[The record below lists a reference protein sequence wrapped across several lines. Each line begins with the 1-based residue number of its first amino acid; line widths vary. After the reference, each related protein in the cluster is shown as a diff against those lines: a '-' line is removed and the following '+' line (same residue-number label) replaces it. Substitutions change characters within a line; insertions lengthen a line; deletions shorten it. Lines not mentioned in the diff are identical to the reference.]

1 MLRFLVLGDWHYS
14 SKTPGSRID
23 NFKETRQKKTKEIM
37 EIANKYKIDAFLEM
51 GDFLN
56 SDRLSEQELASLAKD
71 FKFSQLNNKIL
82 QMKTGETTFREIE
95 QELKNTIPVIG
106 TIGNHELIGNEISS
120 LEETSLNV
128 LISCGAIT
136 IATKEKPV
144 IFKDKEGFSLAITG
158 APYTHNIDGE
168 DKSAYIVNKKLA
180 DFHIHLVHGYLMP
193 KSYGKKFKHTVVS
206 QIADTTKADLTIN
219 GHDHIGY
226 DEININGKKFINPG
240 SPFRL
245 SAELKEIN
253 RMPKVILIEVDK
265 NGINAKPIFISC
277 AKKGSEVLS
286 REKIVNKKKKLEK
299 IEDVKSLMNKAEL
312 AKGIDIVDIVKNI
325 AKNKNIDDNIRDK
338 AVNNIVENIK
348 LMKVPFSPKGKYT
361 ITELEI
367 VNFACFKHAV
377 FEFSE
382 GLNVVSGVSGQGKS
396 AVLRAIREVYDCY
409 IKNPRNHILS
419 GEDFFKITL
428 YLSNGFVISRIV
440 ENNEDKNGNKR
451 KGKNGYEIFDPN
463 KGCVE
468 YFNTKAITTVQEI
481 LGFNKVK
488 LSEKSSVDVN
498 FINQGDPWFFV
509 GKNMSSTDKAK
520 LVGSLYGTQYGDV
533 VVKEMTSNIKKI
545 NMKKNVIEKE
555 VSELEERKESYN
567 YVFKLEENIN
577 KVESILNEI
586 KLKKALIEKLSN
598 FSLELIEKERSISE
612 LEKKMLKLTE
622 NKEKITDMFE
632 LLTNKFFKIKIL
644 EEKSAELTK
653 VLKLGTELRGKVEAL
668 KEIDKAHLLI
678 SNLKDSYEKI
688 ELEEKKLYEYKK
700 IESEKTNIYKKYKY
714 LKDQYDVLLDIE
726 KHINKIENLKRINET
741 IKEKSQKLKEISI
754 LEDEFKNIRNRMDK
768 FNLIRDKLNG
778 IDDIEFKLINLKEQK
793 EKIEIIEKQ
802 KEELS
807 IILEQGKE
815 LRHSIE
821 KKKEYLI
828 NKIEIYKKLLLEVE
842 TCPICHAKIDKI
854 VVNSIINNLIQ
865 F

>member
-14 SKTPGSRID
+14 GKTPWSRID
-23 NFKETRQKKTKEIM
+23 DFKETRQKKTKEIM

-95 QELKNTIPVIG
+95 QDLKSSIPVIG

-136 IATKEKPV
+136 IATKENPV

-168 DKSAYIVNKKLA
+168 DKSAYIINKKLG

-206 QIADTTKADLTIN
+206 QIAHTKADLTIN
-219 GHDHIGY
+219 GHDHTGY
-226 DEININGKKFINPG
+226 DEIDINGKKFINPG

-265 NGINAKPIFISC
+265 NGINLKPIFLSC

-286 REKIVNKKKKLEK
+286 REKIAKKEKKLEK

-325 AKNKNIDDNIRDK
+325 AKNKNIDDSIRDQ

-348 LMKVPFSPKGKYT
+348 LMKVPFSSKGKYT

-367 VNFACFKHAV
+367 INFACFKHAV

-463 KGCVE
+463 KGCIE

-545 NMKKNVIEKE
+545 NMKKNVIKKE
-555 VSELEERKESYN
+555 VSELEERKESYS
-567 YVFKLEENIN
+567 YVFKLEENIH

-586 KLKKALIEKLSN
+586 KLKKELIEKLSK

-612 LEKKMLKLTE
+612 LEKKVLKLTE

-644 EEKSAELTK
+644 EEKSTELTK
-653 VLKLGTELRGKVEAL
+653 VLKLGTELRRKVEEL
-668 KEIDKAHLLI
+668 KEINKAPLLM

-688 ELEEKKLYEYKK
+688 GLEEKKLYEYTK

-714 LKDQYDVLLDIE
+714 LKKQYNVLLDIE
-726 KHINKIENLKRINET
+726 KQINKIEDLKSINET
-741 IKEKSQKLKEISI
+741 IKEKSKKLKDIYI
-754 LEDEFKNIRNRMDK
+754 LEEEFKNIKNRIDK
-768 FNLIRDKLNG
+768 FKSIRYKLNG
-778 IDDIEFKLINLKEQK
+778 IEDIELKLSNLKEQK
-793 EKIEIIEKQ
+793 EKIKIIEKQ
-802 KEELS
+802 KEELN
-807 IILEQGKE
+807 IIFNQGKE
-815 LRHSIE
+815 MKHNIE
-821 KKKEYLI
+821 QKKEYLI

-854 VVNSIINNLIQ
+854 VVNSIINNLIN